1 MNTGKFIKW
10 LGIGIASIF
19 AIVVVALASL
29 EFFVSDAYV
38 ARIVTKYAQQIL
50 AAELKVEKIG
60 FTAFSHFPSVGIK
73 LTDGSIVSSSHLK
86 DSVKYARTPAQA
98 DTLASFKE
106 FTLLFNPVK
115 LLSGRVDI
123 HGIILDNPR
132 AYAYVSPTGC
142 SNWDIVIPTE
152 DSLEVAP
159 ADTLD
164 EGIAFNINV
173 RNIAVTNGGRFTYDN
188 RADKMRASA
197 YMNSVSLQ
205 GNFTDQLEKI
215 RVRKGNFSRLNVAL
229 SASNTQQGRASMRF
243 SIDTLNIAGAGK
255 GVMDIEAKTRTNV
268 RLAGNSMV
276 ENLPVDIKGE
286 VLMGGRRETAVTL
299 KDLEISLAKIPLVLN
314 GKISYCADSILT
326 ENLTARVEEF
336 PLQNFC
342 NIFLKALFPISGS

>member
-1 MNTGKFIKW
+1 MNTGKFFKW

-38 ARIVTKYAQQIL
+38 ARIVTKYAQQML
-50 AAELKVEKIG
+50 SAELKVEKIG

-73 LTDGSIVSSSHLK
+73 LTDGSIVSTTHLK
-86 DSVKYARTPAQA
+86 DSVQYARTPAQA

-159 ADTLD
+159 
-164 EGIAFNINV
+164 
-173 RNIAVTNGGRFTYDN
+173 
-188 RADKMRASA
+188 SA
-197 YMNSVSLQ
+197 THQYLTFDVYREILCHGVACKAYIGSGLC
-205 GNFTDQLEKI
+205 
-215 RVRKGNFSRLNVAL
+215 LNV
-229 SASNTQQGRASMRF
+229 
-243 SIDTLNIAGAGK
+243 
-255 GVMDIEAKTRTNV
+255 
-268 RLAGNSMV
+268 
-276 ENLPVDIKGE
+276 
-286 VLMGGRRETAVTL
+286 
-299 KDLEISLAKIPLVLN
+299 
-314 GKISYCADSILT
+314 
-326 ENLTARVEEF
+326 
-336 PLQNFC
+336 QNPFAC
-342 NIFLKALFPISGS
+342 SGYIQCVY